1 MHDYDGLNEIILVD
15 RPVNKQMR
23 KLLVHPDR
31 NGFLVRL
38 PTGGMNSTAMCW
50 ASVLPSIVAEC
61 DELAAPTER
70 GRHGGRLA
78 ADRFGMLGQGQAAF
92 AAAGKG
98 LGNGAGSDWFGLRP
112 DEAPHGCTT
121 LHPTRR
127 KKQHRPHALLVTELL
142 SRARKTSARVDRP

>member
-1 MHDYDGLNEIILVD
+1 MPLRSLWVASGFAEC
-15 RPVNKQMR
+15 

-38 PTGGMNSTAMCW
+38 PTGWMNSTAMCW
-50 ASVLPSIVAEC
+50 TSVLPSSVAEC
-61 DELAAPTER
+61 DELAAPTEP
-70 GRHGGRLA
+70 GRHGGRRA
-78 ADRFGMLGQGQAAF
+78 ADRFGIGRGQAAF

-112 DEAPHGCTT
+112 DEAPHGCT

-127 KKQHRPHALLVTELL
+127 KKQRRPHALLVTELL
-142 SRARKTSARVDRP
+142 ARGSKTNARVDRP